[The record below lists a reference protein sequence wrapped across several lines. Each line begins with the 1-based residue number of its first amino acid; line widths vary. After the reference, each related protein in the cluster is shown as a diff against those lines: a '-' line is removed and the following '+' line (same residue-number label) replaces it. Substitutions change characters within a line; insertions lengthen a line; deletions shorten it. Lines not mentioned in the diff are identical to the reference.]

1 MDPGGTGIGRNGVLD
16 PVRNRQ
22 KGGEM
27 LPGGK
32 KMREVINNTTG
43 EIVELDDKVAET
55 RALTTVQVNKLISDE
70 VLEKLYML
78 QALKEAEETLRYELL
93 PILRAYNEATGEKT
107 YKHEYVDLTYKKGFF
122 RENFDAKRFK
132 ADYPDLYKEYS
143 SQSAV
148 KESVSIKV
156 K

>member
-1 MDPGGTGIGRNGVLD
+1 MGHSCTNADRNRRLD
-16 PVRNRQ
+16 PVRSR
-22 KGGEM
+22 KGNHKTV
-27 LPGGK
+27 PGGK
-32 KMREVINNTTG
+32 EMREVINNTTG

-78 QALKEAEETLRYELL
+78 QALKEQEEVLRHELL
-93 PILRAYNEATGEKT
+93 PVLRAYNEVTGEKT
-107 YKHEYVDLTYKKGFF
+107 YKHEYLDLTYKKGFL
-122 RENFDAKRFK
+122 RDNFDSKRFK
-132 ADYPDLYKEYS
+132 ADYPDLYKEYV

-148 KESVSIKV
+148 KESVSIKI